1 MEEFFSMGEEYSYI
15 FRAGEWVCYDMHEF
29 EDSKLPEPVD
39 IPSGALAC

>member
-15 FRAGEWVCYDMHEF
+15 FRAGECVCYDMHEF